1 MGDDERMFV
10 VCSNSS
16 SVNSKSGSGWR
27 AKRRLQARGLPA
39 SDGSPTVADITHLP
53 VTTFS
58 QSLNL
63 GKYLSSTRRG
73 VNFMGNFG
81 RTVYAAVI
89 K

>member
-1 MGDDERMFV
+1 MGGDERMFV

-53 VTTFS
+53 VTIFFN
-58 QSLNL
+58 SLKL
-63 GKYLSSTRRG
+63 GKYLSPTRRG
-73 VNFMGNFG
+73 VNFMGYLG
-81 RTVYAAVI
+81 GTDYGDAV